1 MGSMTLNNKVISPA
15 ALIALKE
22 ALTNIYW
29 FKKELRGFLLLCT
42 NDSRLISRFDWDN
55 EYKRNIVSSLIDQL
69 LLQNQTKVVLKI
81 LEEVVRLENY
91 THLERLEDGK
101 RKAKIA
107 KESVNALKDLYSTH
121 QINEI
126 EQQKIEERRKKAREK
141 QLENNAVQLKL
152 EEMKM
157 LFYELFN
164 SNIIPQSRGYKLERL
179 LIDLFTLF
187 DLDPKASFRLLGE
200 QIDGSFSFHNT
211 DFLLEAK
218 WQKYVGIQD
227 LDAFNGKISRKLD
240 NTLGLFI
247 SINGYSPE
255 AVMAHSMG
263 KKLMILMDGGDLAAV
278 LEGRI
283 DLVELLL
290 RKKRHASQTGEIYLK
305 VNDILLG

>member
-1 MGSMTLNNKVISPA
+1 MMLNNKAISPA

-29 FKKELRGFLLLCT
+29 FKKELRGFLLFCT
-42 NDSRLISRFDWDN
+42 NDSSLISRFDWNN
-55 EYKRNIVSSLIDQL
+55 EYKRNIVSALIDQL

-81 LEEVVRLENY
+81 MEEVVRIDNY

-101 RKAKIA
+101 RKARIA

-121 QINEI
+121 QISEI
-126 EQQKIEERRKKAREK
+126 EQKKIEERRKKAREK
-141 QLENNAVQLKL
+141 QLENSAVQLKL

-164 SNIIPQSRGYKLERL
+164 SNVVPQSRGYKLERL

-283 DLVELLL
+283 DLVDLLL
-290 RKKRHASQTGEIYLK
+290 RKKKHAAQTGEIYLK
-305 VNDILLG
+305 VNDILVG

>member
-1 MGSMTLNNKVISPA
+1 MTLNNKVISPA

-69 LLQNQTKVVLKI
+69 LLQNQTKLVLKI
-81 LEEVVRLENY
+81 LEEVVRLDNY

-107 KESVNALKDLYSTH
+107 KESVNALKDLYRTH

-141 QLENNAVQLKL
+141 QLENNAVQIKL

-164 SNIIPQSRGYKLERL
+164 SNIIRQSRGYKLEKL

-255 AVMAHSMG
+255 SVMAHSMG

-283 DLVELLL
+283 DLVDLLL